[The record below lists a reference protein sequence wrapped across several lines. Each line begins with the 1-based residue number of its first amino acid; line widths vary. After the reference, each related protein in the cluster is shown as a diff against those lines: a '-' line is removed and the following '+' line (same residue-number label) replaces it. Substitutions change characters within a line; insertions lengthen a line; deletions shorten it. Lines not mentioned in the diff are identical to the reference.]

1 MEFEKMTVK
10 RPAYSNLVKEIRS
23 GKFVLTGELEP
34 EKTTGLE
41 EILASARAMKPYVVA
56 ANVTDNPLSMAFMN
70 SLVPSYIVQREVGLE
85 TVYQMT
91 IRDRNRNA
99 LISDV
104 LAAAHLGIRNILA
117 ISGDHT
123 VLGDNKGALPVYDLD
138 SAQFVYLLSKMI
150 DEGIDL
156 AGNEIHGKVEM
167 NVGIA
172 ANPNADPL
180 EPEVLK
186 VGRKIEIGVDF
197 IQTQTMFDIDLVK
210 EFLKEIEKYN
220 CPTLVGIFP
229 LKSFG
234 IADFFDKYIPGVHV
248 PKDLLEAMRK
258 CKDEPD
264 KEKRKPLYDEVNM
277 EFFGPFIREIKR
289 TTKAAG
295 VHIMAVL
302 YERILE
308 PLVRTTM

>member
-1 MEFEKMTVK
+1 MVIK
-10 RPAYSNLVKEIRS
+10 RPAHSNLVKEIRS
-23 GKFVLTGELEP
+23 GRFVLTGELEP
-34 EKTTGLE
+34 EKTTGLD

-70 SLVPSYIVQREVGLE
+70 SLVPSYIVQKEVGLE

-91 IRDRNRNA
+91 VRDRNRNA
-99 LISDV
+99 LISDI

-117 ISGDHT
+117 LSGDHT
-123 VLGDNKGALPVYDLD
+123 ALGDNKGALPVYDLD

-150 DEGIDL
+150 DDGVDL
-156 AGNEIHGKVEM
+156 AENEIHGEVKM

-180 EPEVLK
+180 VPEVLK
-186 VGRKIEIGVDF
+186 IGRKVKLGVDF

-210 EFLKEIEKYN
+210 DFLFEIEDFN
-220 CPTLVGIFP
+220 CPCLVGIFP

-248 PKDLLEAMRK
+248 PKELLEAMRR

-264 KEKRKPLYDEVNM
+264 KGKRQKRYDEVNM
-277 EFFGPFIREIKR
+277 DFFEPFIREIRK
-289 TTKAAG
+289 TTRAAG

-302 YERILE
+302 YERIFE
-308 PLVRTTM
+308 PLLKTTV

>member
-1 MEFEKMTVK
+1 MVAK

-70 SLVPSYIVQREVGLE
+70 SLVPSYIVQREIGLE
-85 TVYQMT
+85 TVYQVT
-91 IRDRNRNA
+91 VRDRNRNA
-99 LISDV
+99 LISDI
-104 LAAAHLGIRNILA
+104 LAAAHLGIRNVLA
-117 ISGDHT
+117 LSGDHT
-123 VLGDNKGALPVYDLD
+123 VLGDNKGAMPVYDLD

-150 DEGIDL
+150 DEGVDL

-186 VGRKIEIGVDF
+186 IGRKVGLGVDF

-210 EFLKEIEKYN
+210 EFLREIERFN

-248 PKDLLEAMRK
+248 PKELLEGMRR

-264 KEKRKPLYDEVNM
+264 KEKRKALYDQVNID
-277 EFFGPFIREIKR
+277 FFEPFIKEIRK

-295 VHIMAVL
+295 IHVMAVF
-302 YERILE
+302 YERIFE
-308 PLVRTTM
+308 PLLRTTM

>member
-1 MEFEKMTVK
+1 MTSK

-34 EKTTGLE
+34 EKTTGLD

-70 SLVPSYIVQREVGLE
+70 SLVPSYIVQKEVGLE

-91 IRDRNRNA
+91 IRDRNRIA
-99 LISDV
+99 LVSDI
-104 LAAAHLGIRNILA
+104 LAAAYLGIKNILA
-117 ISGDHT
+117 LSGDHT
-123 VLGDNKGALPVYDLD
+123 VLGDNKGALAVYDLD
-138 SAQFVYLLSKMI
+138 SAQYVYMLSKMI
-150 DEGIDL
+150 DDGVDL

-172 ANPNADPL
+172 ANPNANPL

-186 VGRKIEIGVDF
+186 IGRKVDLGTDF

-210 EFLKEIEKYN
+210 EFLVETERFK

-234 IADFFDKYIPGVHV
+234 IADFFDKYIPGVRV
-248 PKDLLEAMRK
+248 PTELLDAMKR

-264 KEKRKPLYDEVNM
+264 KEKRKQLYDEVNID
-277 EFFGPFIREIKR
+277 FFEPFIKEIRK

-295 VHIMAVL
+295 IHVMAVL
-302 YERILE
+302 YERIFE
-308 PLVRTTM
+308 PLLKTTI